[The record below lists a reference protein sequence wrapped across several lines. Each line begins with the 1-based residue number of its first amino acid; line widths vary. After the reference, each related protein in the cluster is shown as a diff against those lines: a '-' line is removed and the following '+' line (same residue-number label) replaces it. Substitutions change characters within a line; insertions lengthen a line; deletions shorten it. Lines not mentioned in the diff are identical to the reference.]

1 MPEPRPTLILFA
13 RAPVPGLV
21 KTRLAAVLAPEGA
34 ARLYRAFLEDASR
47 VYVGPE
53 WSSALYADPD
63 PDEPS
68 LVAIFGSPW
77 RRASQAEGDLGVR
90 LIGAFEAERSRG
102 ATAVLAVGSD
112 HPALPRQSLRQL
124 FRAVTSGEDAAVIPA
139 QDGGYC
145 AIALSPRA
153 APETLFRGI
162 PWSTDAT
169 LSVTLDHA
177 RRAGLRV
184 AIAEPAY
191 DVDRPADLERLVTD
205 LASRNPAEEDYP
217 RATAAAL
224 ARIAPELLA

>member
-1 MPEPRPTLILFA
+1 MPEPRPTLVLFA

-21 KTRLAAVLAPEGA
+21 KTRLAPVLAPEGA

-77 RRASQAEGDLGVR
+77 RRESQAEGDLGVR
-90 LIGAFEAERSRG
+90 LIGAFKAERSRG